1 MTVEATTA
9 APNSLVLVQALTGG
23 QPPDSLDGLAG
34 STSTCVAVGTLSSQD
49 GETTIVVT
57 DDAAPVL
64 AANELQVFD
73 GEIDVPG
80 GTLAVTTVFNDVLVT
95 LPVRT
100 GSVALRIWVNHE
112 TEPDRIVIAAGSP
125 DGMSRLT

>member
-1 MTVEATTA
+1 
-9 APNSLVLVQALTGG
+9 
-23 QPPDSLDGLAG
+23 
-34 STSTCVAVGTLSSQD
+34 VGTLSSQD